1 MNKDQKES
9 TGVSFN
15 VGAQY
20 IKDLSFENNHFLE
33 HIQSPPAQ
41 PQTEVTFDVTAT
53 PLKEGRTE
61 VVLRLVSSV
70 KSEKKPIYLLDISY
84 AGLFMLSGAND
95 ELAETIFMV
104 ECPRILFPF
113 VRAIV
118 TNLTQDS
125 GFPPLYLAPAVDF
138 ASIWRQK
145 KEGQK
150 SSKNAR
156 PGS

>member
-1 MNKDQKES
+1 MSKNQKES

-33 HIQSPPAQ
+33 HIKTPPTQ
-41 PQTEVTFDVTAT
+41 PQTEVKFDVTAT
-53 PLKEGRTE
+53 PLEEGRTE
-61 VVLRLVSSV
+61 VVLRLVGSV
-70 KSEKKPIYLLDISY
+70 KSDKKSIYLLDISY
-84 AGLFMLSGAND
+84 AGLFMLSGAED

-138 ASIWRQK
+138 ASIWKQK

-150 SSKNAR
+150 SSANAR